1 MFTKHCSN
9 TFMKYV
15 SQVIILNTLN
25 LYSDACQLYL
35 IKISKKSLFKAKFII
50 YTIIYFG
57 ICNIVIYNMGIN
69 GILLLLYF

>member
-1 MFTKHCSN
+1 M
-9 TFMKYV
+9 MYV
-15 SQVIILNTLN
+15 SQVIMLNTLN

-35 IKISKKSLFKAKFII
+35 IKISKQITKAKFIM
-50 YTIIYFG
+50 YFG